1 MTLNIFA
8 CNIKSMQ
15 PYTLML
21 QTDPDDRLITED
33 VLSEIHVDIPVKFLY
48 HFDEIASFVSLEG
61 PPSLVI
67 INEGGLIDAVDILR
81 RLKNNKVYHSIPAVI
96 LTERTMEDDVI
107 EYYKAG
113 ASTVITKP
121 STVELTQ
128 KKIQIFFTYWLNVAE
143 LPGRLS
149 IQSN

>member
-1 MTLNIFA
+1 
-8 CNIKSMQ
+8 
-15 PYTLML
+15 ML

-33 VLSEIHVDIPVKFLY
+33 VLAEIKVDIPVKFLY

-61 PPSLVI
+61 LPSLI
-67 INEGGLIDAVDILR
+67 LINEGGLFDAADIIQK
-81 RLKNNKVYHSIPAVI
+81 LKNNTVYHSIPAII
-96 LTERTMEDDVI
+96 LTERTMDDDVI
-107 EYYKAG
+107 EYYNAG

-121 STVELTQ
+121 STVELTK

-143 LPGRLS
+143 LPGRVG